1 MLSGRT
7 KPGRDGIVLPLQ
19 DQLGS
24 MTIAPRSGSGS
35 AGPLLLLSLVPSAG
49 EARSCPGVVTIH
61 RDLPILGNL
70 MLLADI
76 ISTVIIACQS

>member
-1 MLSGRT
+1 
-7 KPGRDGIVLPLQ
+7 
-19 DQLGS
+19 

-49 EARSCPGVVTIH
+49 EARSCPGVVVTIY